1 MALSRKE
8 FLKQTAA
15 IAGTSVLP
23 GTFFRPIRKAFSI
36 DPKRGSSYLDA
47 EHIVFLMQ
55 ENRSFDHVFGTLD
68 GIRGYHDPR
77 AINLPNGNPVWLQ
90 SDEKGDTYAPFRFN
104 IKDSKATWIGG
115 LSHARSTQVQA
126 RNNGKYDKWLIAK
139 RSGNYPDMPLTLGHY
154 TRRDIPFYYALADAF
169 TVCDQSF
176 CSVLGPT
183 SPNRVYFWSGTVRE
197 KQQRNSKAHVLN
209 GEINYKDLQWQT
221 FPEILEKHHIS
232 WKAYQNEL
240 SIPVGFHGQ
249 EAPWLANYTNN
260 DLEFF
265 AQYNVRL
272 YKEHLIYI
280 KREIRR
286 LRKEIKSL
294 SARNN
299 QGNHRGNKSTQKEL
313 KKKRQELAKLI
324 AYQKKWNQKRFE
336 QLSEFEKDI
345 HRRAFVNNSNDPD
358 YHRLKQLEYDY
369 EGKKR
374 KMKIPEGDILYQFRK
389 DVESGNLPAVSWLV
403 APQNYSDHPSAPW
416 YGAWYVSEAM
426 NILTENPEIWKK
438 TIFIL
443 TYDENDGY
451 FDHVPPF
458 VAPDPDDPQTGA
470 ASKGIHTGVEITDDG
485 PIGLGY
491 RVPMVIASPWSR
503 GGWVNSQVFDH
514 TSNLQFLESFLSKK
528 TGKKIQDSHISNWR
542 RAICGDMTSIFR
554 PYKGNKLE
562 KTKLIDKKKFLESIN
577 EAQYKKLPTG
587 YKKLSQNEIKQIN
600 KNPEYLRNILWQEG
614 GARPACGLPY
624 QLIADGRLN
633 AAKTT
638 FNINFEAMDELF
650 GTDASGSA
658 FIVYAPAAYISK
670 QSGSNGEYEKMR
682 SWNYA
687 VKAGESVEDSWP
699 LNHFKKGN
707 YHLQVYGPNGFFRE
721 FRGSKKDPLMQ
732 IFCDYQRKLHQRN
745 KLTSSIALH
754 FDNKSHRTHKI
765 IITDNA
771 YGEGNVESE
780 IPASSS
786 KTITLNLEKS
796 YHWYDFTVKV
806 NGYNSF
812 KKHYAGRVETGKHS
826 LSDPQMGRSST

>member
-1 MALSRKE
+1 MPLSRKE

-23 GTFFRPIRKAFSI
+23 GTFFRPIQKAFSI
-36 DPKRGSSYLDA
+36 NPKQGSSYLDA
-47 EHIVFLMQ
+47 EHVVFLMQ

-77 AINLPNGNPVWLQ
+77 AINLPDGNPVWLQ
-90 SDEKGDTYAPFRFN
+90 SDEKGDTYAPFRFD

-115 LSHARSTQVQA
+115 LSHARSTQVEA
-126 RNNGKYDKWLIAK
+126 RNKGKYDKWLIAK

-154 TRRDIPFYYALADAF
+154 ARQDIPFYYALADAF
-169 TVCDQSF
+169 TVCDQTF

-209 GEINYKDLQWQT
+209 GEINYKGLQWQT
-221 FPEILEKHHIS
+221 FPEILEKNHIP
-232 WKAYQNEL
+232 WKVYQNEL
-240 SIPVGFHGQ
+240 SIPIGLQGQ
-249 EAPWLANYTNN
+249 EWSWLANYRNN

-280 KREIRR
+280 KQEIRS
-286 LRKEIKSL
+286 LRKQIKSL
-294 SARNN
+294 SI
-299 QGNHRGNKSTQKEL
+299 GNKKGNQSNQKEL
-313 KKKRQELAKLI
+313 KEKRQELAKLI

-345 HRRAFVNNSNDPD
+345 HQRAFVNNSNAPD
-358 YHRLKQLEYDY
+358 YHQLKQLEYDY

-374 KMKIPEGDILYQFRK
+374 KMKIPRGDILYQFRK
-389 DVESGNLPAVSWLV
+389 DVESGNLPTVSWLV

-426 NILTENPEIWKK
+426 NILTKNPEIWKK
-438 TIFIL
+438 TVFVL

-458 VAPDPDDPQTGA
+458 VAPDPDDPETGA

-491 RVPMVIASPWSR
+491 RVPMVVASPCSR

-514 TSNLQFLESFLSKK
+514 TSSLQFLESFLSKK
-528 TGKKIQDSHISNWR
+528 TGKDIHDSLISNWR
-542 RAICGDMTSIFR
+542 RAVCGDMTSIFR

-587 YKKLSQNEIKQIN
+587 YKKLSQEKIKQIN
-600 KNPEYLRNILWQEG
+600 KNPEYRRNILWQEEG
-614 GARPACGLPY
+614 TRHACALPY
-624 QLIADGRLN
+624 QLLVDGQLN
-633 AAKTT
+633 AAKNI
-638 FNINFEAMDELF
+638 FDINFEAKDELF
-650 GTDASGSA
+650 GKSAAGSA
-658 FIVYAPAAYISK
+658 FIVYAPAAYRNK
-670 QSGSNGEYEKMR
+670 QSEGNGEYEKMR

-687 VKAGESVEDSWP
+687 LRAGESAEDSWP
-699 LNHFKKGN
+699 LNHFKNGH

-721 FRGSKKDPLMQ
+721 FRGSKKDPLIQ
-732 IFCDYQRKLHQRN
+732 ITCGYQRKHHSN
-745 KLTSSIALH
+745 NELTGHIELH
-754 FDNKSHRTHKI
+754 FENRSRQTYKVNI
-765 IITDNA
+765 ADNA
-771 YGEGNVESE
+771 YGRGNSWAK

-786 KTITLNLEKS
+786 KTIRLNLEKS
-796 YHWYDFTVKV
+796 HRWYDFTVKID
-806 NGYNSF
+806 GYNSF
-812 KKHYAGRVETGKHS
+812 RRLYAGRVETGKHS
-826 LSDPQMGRSST
+826 FSDPQMGRSTT